1 MRSETLSSKPCRVC
15 GWFNFTLFHKNLT
28 RFWPIWTLYG
38 VLWFLILPTNFL
50 TSRDYIVRQAG
61 AAYYRQA
68 VTGQISNGIFLSLFF
83 GVLAAMAVFS
93 YLYNSRAAGMMHAL
107 PIRREGLF
115 LTNYLSGLCFFL
127 FPIGAVALLTLL
139 AQIYVGVGL
148 DLTALF
154 LWAWCQSL
162 LSFFFY
168 SFAVFCAM
176 FTGNIVALPV
186 FYGILNALAYGLYV
200 LFSSMA
206 DLFLFGYCGWTI
218 QIDHLIVW
226 LTPVIRLGRTVGSSG
241 APDYRLTGLLS
252 IFVYGLA
259 GVLLAA
265 LSGALYHRRH
275 VETAGDVVAVNWV
288 KPIFK
293 YGVAFCSAVAL
304 GTFFWTL
311 FFNSS
316 AHTVWSLLLF
326 MLFTGVWGYFVAEM
340 LMRKTFRVFRESW
353 PGGAAFALALVL
365 ATGVMKFDLIGFE
378 SRVPQAAQV
387 AQVTLST
394 YSVSPQDSA
403 SNTYYSFDRPEDIA
417 QVVNLHQTIVRDKA
431 SLLEAQWSH
440 GGSWTASTEYPN
452 WDIEISATRYL
463 ELRYLLKGG
472 GTLERKYWLPVDGDL
487 LQDEASPAAQLERI
501 INDPELVTQQ
511 YFEGNGYQEGDQLL
525 SAELSTLGGPAVI
538 PTDLLEELLDAV
550 QSDLAEGRLGRHYLL
565 DSEERYT
572 NCYFND
578 ITLHFAAA
586 RADRRY
592 DYTVTITVQSTA
604 GATLKVLEQ
613 AGLTETLVTKGDS
626 MW

>member
-15 GWFNFTLFHKNLT
+15 GWFNFTLFQKNLT
-28 RFWPIWTLYG
+28 RFWPVWTLYS

-50 TSRDYIVRQAG
+50 TSRDRIIRHEG
-61 AAYYRQA
+61 AAYYREA
-68 VTGQISNGIFLSLFF
+68 VIDLIPSGIFLSLFF

-127 FPIGAVALLTLL
+127 LPIGAVAVLTLL
-139 AQIYVGVGL
+139 VQVYIGVGL

-154 LWAWCQSL
+154 LWTWCQAMFSL
-162 LSFFFY
+162 FFY

-186 FYGILNALAYGLYV
+186 FYGVLNALAYGLYL
-200 LFSSMA
+200 LFSAMA
-206 DLFLFGYCGWTI
+206 DLFLFGYYGGTI
-218 QIDHLIVW
+218 GMDHLIVW

-252 IFVYGLA
+252 IFVYALA
-259 GVLLAA
+259 GVVLAA
-265 LSGALYHRRH
+265 LSAALYHRRH
-275 VETAGDVVAVNWV
+275 IETAGDVVAVSWV

-304 GTFFWTL
+304 GTFFWSL
-311 FFNSS
+311 FFLASTNS
-316 AHTVWSLLLF
+316 AWPLLLF

-340 LMRKTFRVFRESW
+340 LMRKSFRVFRKSW
-353 PGGAAFALALVL
+353 PGGAAFALVLVL
-365 ATGVMKFDLIGFE
+365 AAGAMEFDLTGFE
-378 SRVPQAAQV
+378 SRVPQASQV
-387 AQVTLST
+387 AEVTLES
-394 YSVSPQDSA
+394 YSLSPLDSGGYGCYRL
-403 SNTYYSFDRPEDIA
+403 NRPEDIA
-417 QVVNLHQTIVRDKA
+417 RVAALHQAVVRSKA
-431 SLLEAQWSH
+431 DLPDEQGAYA
-440 GGSWTASTEYPN
+440 SWIPSAAYPN
-452 WDIEISATRYL
+452 WDIQISGTQH
-463 ELRYLLKGG
+463 LRLTYLLKGG
-472 GTLERKYWLPVDGDL
+472 GTLIRQYWIPVDEDL
-487 LQDEASPAAQLERI
+487 LKNEASPAAQLDRL
-501 INDPELVTQQ
+501 INDPEQILFQ
-511 YFEGNGYQEGDQLL
+511 YFASNGCQEGDPLL
-525 SAELSTLGGPAVI
+525 SAELSTLDGPAVI
-538 PTDLLEELLDAV
+538 PTDLLEELLDAI

-586 RADRRY
+586 GADRRY